1 MPKKVKK
8 VFGENPEVVT
18 VLDTQVDFDENGD
31 ALVEDEIADILEQIP
46 GYEVLAEELEETPDN
61 TASEDEGEEEPV
73 SEEGEEDEDEEEAKP
88 KRPTRKAPKRG

>member
-18 VLDTQVDFDENGD
+18 VLSTEIAFDENGD
-31 ALVEDEIADILEQIP
+31 AVVEDEIAEVLEQIP
-46 GYEVLAEELEETPDN
+46 GYEVEGEQEDIAPEDLAG
-61 TASEDEGEEEPV
+61 EDEEPA
-73 SEEGEEDEDEEEAKP
+73 SEEDEEEEEEAKP